1 MRPCGLLL
9 PLLLAAPPPAVAPCA
24 CVPGPVPPSTL
35 QAVEGGNSAFAEDGP
50 LLRALDLVSDD
61 CGRRLWREA
70 FILAAAWEAN
80 HEALGRYTRARAD
93 LPTYFVVPTA
103 CAADACIDHRCD
115 WAKNAMLDAEMLLAV
130 AKASVLAGRRDPRQ
144 WFLPEEVLGNW
155 AEIAVDRSNNDK
167 SAALP
172 LLPPPQPPA
181 ALCPAVSAGAG
192 CVLTTGSGRTAP
204 PATTRSPPGAPPAT
218 T

>member
-1 MRPCGLLL
+1 M
-9 PLLLAAPPPAVAPCA
+9 
-24 CVPGPVPPSTL
+24 
-35 QAVEGGNSAFAEDGP
+35 
-50 LLRALDLVSDD
+50 
-61 CGRRLWREA
+61 
-70 FILAAAWEAN
+70 
-80 HEALGRYTRARAD
+80 
-93 LPTYFVVPTA
+93 PTA

-172 LLPPPQPPA
+172 LPPIWILDHKQHHRA
-181 ALCPAVSAGAG
+181 IDKLLLLYC
-192 CVLTTGSGRTAP
+192 
-204 PATTRSPPGAPPAT
+204 
-218 T
+218 